1 MWEINVIREN
11 RCDLTGTLV
20 GVTVSTD
27 NGDTQYLTDVEYEKL
42 LKNREK
48 NGNKRQNKDKDKS

>member
-1 MWEINVIREN
+1 MWGISIVHEN
-11 RCDLTGTLV
+11 RCDLTGALI

-27 NGDTQYLTDVEYEKL
+27 NGDTQYLTEFEYKNL

-48 NGNKRQNKDKDKS
+48 NGNRRQNKDKNKL